1 MARHRASAGWGASF
15 SADSD
20 LARIAFDGNRLLDL
34 QQTISFNKV
43 TDLCRRSGALKH

>member
-1 MARHRASAGWGASF
+1 LTAIVS
-15 SADSD
+15 
-20 LARIAFDGNRLLDL
+20 LYL